1 MPDKFAPALREGGT
15 NAHGRFFRGAGGGG
29 DGGGAR
35 EAGGMR
41 ARARA
46 GAGAGAA
53 AGAVAVP
60 LAGGA
65 AADDLFVHGGGPA
78 A

>member
-1 MPDKFAPALREGGT
+1 MPDKLAPALGEGGT
-15 NAHGRFFRGAGGGG
+15 NAHDRFFRGA
-29 DGGGAR
+29 GGGAR

-46 GAGAGAA
+46 RAGARAGAGAA

-65 AADDLFVHGGGPA
+65 AADDLSVHGGGPA